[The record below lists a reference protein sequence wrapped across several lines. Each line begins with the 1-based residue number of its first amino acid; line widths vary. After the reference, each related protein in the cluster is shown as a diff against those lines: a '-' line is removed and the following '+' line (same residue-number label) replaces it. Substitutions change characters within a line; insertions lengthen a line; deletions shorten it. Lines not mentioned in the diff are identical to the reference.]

1 MSELFDLESG
11 WKQSEIAR
19 IFVEAAEAAQERGDE
34 SVPEAFKATEVEENK
49 DGSVE
54 VELEPNPAPKINLE
68 LVRAEFDSWR
78 AQEALVRLAGQAAK
92 NGNIKAA
99 YLIER
104 ALLDI
109 SSIRLASDPINK
121 E

>member
-11 WKQSEIAR
+11 WKNSEVAR
-19 IFVEAAEAAQERGDE
+19 LFVEAAAAKSDE
-34 SVPEAFKATEVEENK
+34 DDCHKCDEPEAFKATDVEKNK

-54 VELEPNPAPKINLE
+54 VELEPVEPNVPFE
-68 LVRAEFDSWR
+68 LVKAEFDTWR

-92 NGNIKAA
+92 NGNIRAA

-104 ALLDI
+104 ALTDI
-109 SSIRLASDPINK
+109 SSRPINK
-121 E
+121 TEE